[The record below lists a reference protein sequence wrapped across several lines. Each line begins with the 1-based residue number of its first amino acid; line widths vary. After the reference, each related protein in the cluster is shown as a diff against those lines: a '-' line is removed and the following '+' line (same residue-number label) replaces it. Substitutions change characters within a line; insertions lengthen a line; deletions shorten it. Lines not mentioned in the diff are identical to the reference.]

1 MFQVF
6 PFRARSIYRA
16 RVCIR
21 IFFNGSA
28 KITAGNTGDK
38 NCEVCRFTRYRRIR
52 EFVGRPPRPY
62 KSVIGQKISENF
74 RIYREGYRCIRKLYT
89 TFTLRCFAR
98 GAPTCPFHRA
108 DASKFR
114 RKCAKQI
121 EDGSNFAKWKKE
133 QVTFSLSKIL
143 LAAIRSNFVDF
154 RRNLIESWVQQ

>member
-6 PFRARSIYRA
+6 PFQVSARGQYIEP
-16 RVCIR
+16 VCIR

-38 NCEVCRFTRYRRIR
+38 NCEVCRFTRIGG
-52 EFVGRPPRPY
+52 FANSSASLGRPPRPY
-62 KSVIGQKISENF
+62 KSVIGQKISEKF
-74 RIYREGYRCIRKLYT
+74 GIYRGGYRCIRKLYT
-89 TFTLRCFAR
+89 PLLHSSVSPGTRQLAHFI
-98 GAPTCPFHRA
+98 A

-133 QVTFSLSKIL
+133 QVTFSFTLSKIL
-143 LAAIRSNFVDF
+143 LARFKQPLIFVE
-154 RRNLIESWVQQ
+154 I